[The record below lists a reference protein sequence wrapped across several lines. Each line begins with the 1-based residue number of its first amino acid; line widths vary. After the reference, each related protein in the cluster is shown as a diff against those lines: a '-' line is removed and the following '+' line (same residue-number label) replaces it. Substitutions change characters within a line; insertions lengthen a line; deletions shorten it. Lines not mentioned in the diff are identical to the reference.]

1 MVVAHFK
8 NGLLCCNDLQVPNL
22 SMSTAA
28 ETSFSCQNA
37 AQKKEK
43 ETEKKMHLAEKQMLL
58 KKRKKMLP
66 EEEEKVLPN
75 RKENTTPIV
84 YLFGQVRRSTRNS
97 SVDAIKALS
106 GNKWLRLL
114 KMIARVQATTN
125 REN

>member
-1 MVVAHFK
+1 
-8 NGLLCCNDLQVPNL
+8 
-22 SMSTAA
+22 MSTAA

-66 EEEEKVLPN
+66 EEEQKVLPN